1 MVWRLAKLLGH
12 VNLFKFNRFK
22 VKIKKNQLTSVK
34 IYGAYMFK
42 ADLRL
47 WFLGAVNI
55 HCWLG
60 IRLSLPLTLDP
71 LRSVLWVVSHLLHL
85 ALRLPMI
92 NTVTFFPYSLL
103 MGGHLST
110 SNQGLTYNISCLFPN
125 FKVEVN
131 RH

>member
-1 MVWRLAKLLGH
+1 MVLAKLLGH

-71 LRSVLWVVSHLLHL
+71 LRSVLWVVSHLLLL
-85 ALRLPMI
+85 ALWLPII
-92 NTVTFFPYSLL
+92 NTFDFFSLL
-103 MGGHLST
+103 PSDGGHWST
-110 SNQGLTYNISCLFPN
+110 SHPGLTNNISNLFPN
-125 FKVEVN
+125 FKLEVVRN
-131 RH
+131 